1 MIKISPSILAADFG
15 KFAEEVKSVELAGAE
30 YLHIDVMD
38 GHYVPNM
45 SFGPG
50 IVKTIRK
57 SSNALFDVHLMIE
70 KPEKY
75 IDVFAEAG
83 ADLITVH
90 FETCPHIYKTL
101 QQIRDLGLKV
111 GVAINPGTPAAMLKN
126 IIHLVDMVLVMTV
139 NPGFTAQKFIPD
151 MLPKIREVREMIG
164 PDKDLEV
171 DGGINEETI
180 YAVTEA
186 GANVIVAGAGVFYA
200 EDRKKAVDTL
210 KEKAFKR

>member
-15 KFAEEVKSVELAGAE
+15 RFADEVKSVELAGAE

-70 KPEKY
+70 NPEKY
-75 IDVFAEAG
+75 IEVFAEAG

-111 GVAINPGTPAAMLKN
+111 GVAINPGTPASMLKN

-139 NPGFTAQKFIPD
+139 NPGFTAQKFIPE

-210 KEKAFKR
+210 KSKAFKR